1 MAFMRSGVRSPS
13 SPPSLRKWGVRWTP
27 FLCPGFSYNLI
38 NMSKENLLFGV
49 LGLMIGL
56 IVGFIFANS
65 VNRNVITTTA
75 SMPAANT
82 LMASNSALP
91 PNHPPIGNSNGQ
103 PGAMSV
109 PEVSAAIEKARSEPQ
124 NYEAQ
129 MTAAD
134 LYYQIQ
140 RFDEAAKFYETASK
154 IKPAEAEPLIKAGNA
169 FYDGGKFEEAEK
181 WYREALKRSPNDKE
195 VRNDLGLTF
204 LSREPADVD
213 RAITEFNAILSGDS
227 KYEKALQ
234 NLAFAY
240 REKGDQENL
249 AKTVERL
256 KQVIPTMP
264 PFPNWAA
271 SR

>member
-1 MAFMRSGVRSPS
+1 
-13 SPPSLRKWGVRWTP
+13 
-27 FLCPGFSYNLI
+27 
-38 NMSKENLLFGV
+38 MSKENLLFGV

-56 IVGFIFANS
+56 IVGFMFANS
-65 VNRNVITTTA
+65 VNRDAITSTG
-75 SMPAANT
+75 SPSAANQ
-82 LMASNSALP
+82 LMATNSALP
-91 PNHPPIGNSNGQ
+91 PNHPPIGNANGQ
-103 PGAMSV
+103 SGGMSV

-140 RFDEAAKFYETASK
+140 RFDEAAKFYEAASK
-154 IKPAEAEPLIKAGNA
+154 IKPAEAEPLIKAGNS

-181 WYREALKRSPNDKE
+181 WYRDALIKAPNDKE

-204 LSREPADVD
+204 LSREPADPD
-213 RAITEFNAILSGDS
+213 RAITEFNTILAADP

-240 REKGDQENL
+240 KEKGDQENL
-249 AKTVERL
+249 AKAVQRL
-256 KQVIPTMP
+256 KQVN
-264 PFPNWAA
+264 PNNPELPRL
-271 SR
+271 SGK